1 MSGEKCQTC
10 GPNSV
15 EQHPRQ
21 PAVTRCANCK
31 EWLTAPAPEPS
42 EVAETTAGERE
53 CLAGPACP
61 RVQHADACRPVC
73 GFAADASGV
82 AVLTETEREAL
93 FTRTRELSVS
103 RDTAILETVVGRI
116 VAAHVSAAETKARA
130 DERERIARAIEA
142 EDANDAYGNACI
154 AHAALIARGDAR

>member
-53 CLAGPACP
+53 
-61 RVQHADACRPVC
+61 RITADALELV
-73 GFAADASGV
+73 
-82 AVLTETEREAL
+82 REW
-93 FTRTRELSVS
+93 
-103 RDTAILETVVGRI
+103 TATDG
-116 VAAHVSAAETKARA
+116 
-130 DERERIARAIEA
+130 
-142 EDANDAYGNACI
+142 
-154 AHAALIARGDAR
+154 RGDPALMLHGRDLEDFRDQLADVIAGRAS